1 MKKSHKR
8 NMQNLFFKL
17 TVGIGFIW
25 TLFACSPKSG
35 SELMNGDKLPK
46 IKDKDLV
53 DRLDS
58 LAKIE
63 PKTFYSKLD
72 INYKDSTTDISFKTS
87 LKIVADSAVS
97 AIITYARIPIV
108 TAMVTK
114 DTITVVNKREKCYT
128 IESLDYLK
136 TTFGVDFTY
145 ENMEELFLGKPL
157 DYNIEQKYFVD
168 HDPYHYSISTHKKR
182 DKKRMDRRPKED
194 IVLNYILSNDGKSLQ
209 QTTIKSPSDSTEI
222 RVIYEQRQEINGMN
236 VPKVVHMHIKAK
248 QKGIY
253 IKMDYEKV
261 EINEP
266 QELII
271 VIPEKYEKCK

>member
-1 MKKSHKR
+1 MKKLHKR
-8 NMQNLFFKL
+8 SMQNLFFKI
-17 TVGIGFIW
+17 TVGLSFIW
-25 TLFACSPKSG
+25 TLFACSPKVG
-35 SELMNGDKLPK
+35 NELINGDKLPK
-46 IKDKDLV
+46 IKDKELV

-58 LAKIE
+58 LSKIE
-63 PKTFYSKLD
+63 PRTFYSKLD

-128 IESLDYLK
+128 IQSLDYLK

-168 HDPYHYSISTHKKR
+168 HDPFHYSISTHKKR
-182 DKKRMDRRPKED
+182 DKKRMDRRLKED

-222 RVIYEQRQEINGMN
+222 TVIYEQRQEVNGIN

-248 QKGIY
+248 EKGIY

>member
-1 MKKSHKR
+1 
-8 NMQNLFFKL
+8 MQNLFIKIA
-17 TVGIGFIW
+17 VGFSFIW
-25 TLFACSPKSG
+25 ALSSCSPKVG
-35 SELMNGDKLPK
+35 SDLMNGDKLPK
-46 IKDKDLV
+46 IKDKELV

-58 LAKIE
+58 LSKIE

-87 LKIVADSAVS
+87 LKIVADSAIS

-128 IESLDYLK
+128 VQSLDYLK
-136 TTFGVDFTY
+136 STFGVDFTY

-157 DYNIEQKYFVD
+157 DYNIDQKYFVE

-194 IVLNYILSNDGKSLQ
+194 IVLNYILSDDAKFLQ
-209 QTTIKSPSDSTEI
+209 QTMIKSPSDSTEI
-222 RVIYEQRQEINGMN
+222 TVIYEERQNVNGMN

-248 QKGIY
+248 DKGIY

>member
-1 MKKSHKR
+1 MKKLHKR
-8 NMQNLFFKL
+8 SMQNLFFKI
-17 TVGIGFIW
+17 TVGLSFIW
-25 TLFACSPKSG
+25 TLFACSPKVG
-35 SELMNGDKLPK
+35 NELMNGDKLPK
-46 IKDKDLV
+46 IKDKELV

-58 LAKIE
+58 LSKIE
-63 PKTFYSKLD
+63 PRTFYSKLD

-128 IESLDYLK
+128 VQSLDYLK

-168 HDPYHYSISTHKKR
+168 HDPYHYSISIHKKR

-222 RVIYEQRQEINGMN
+222 TVIYEQRQEVNGMN

-248 QKGIY
+248 EKGIY

>member
-8 NMQNLFFKL
+8 SMQNPFIKFV
-17 TVGIGFIW
+17 VGLSFIW
-25 TLFACSPKSG
+25 ALSSCSPKVG
-35 SELMNGDKLPK
+35 SDLMNGDKLPK
-46 IKDKDLV
+46 IKDKELV

-58 LAKIE
+58 LSKIE
-63 PKTFYSKLD
+63 PNTFYSKLD

-87 LKIVADSAVS
+87 LKIVADSAIS

-108 TAMVTK
+108 TAMVTN

-128 IESLDYLK
+128 IQSLDYLK
-136 TTFGVDFTY
+136 STFGVDFTY

-157 DYNIEQKYFVD
+157 DYNVDQKYFVD

-194 IVLNYILSNDGKSLQ
+194 IVLNYILSSDGKSLQ
-209 QTTIKSPSDSTEI
+209 QTMIKSPSDSTEI
-222 RVIYEQRQEINGMN
+222 TVIYEERQNVNGMN

-248 QKGIY
+248 EKGIY

>member
-1 MKKSHKR
+1 MKKLHKR
-8 NMQNLFFKL
+8 SMQNLFFKII
-17 TVGIGFIW
+17 VGLSFIW
-25 TLFACSPKSG
+25 TLFACSPKVG
-35 SELMNGDKLPK
+35 DELMNGDKLPK
-46 IKDKDLV
+46 IKDKELV

-58 LAKIE
+58 LSKIE
-63 PKTFYSKLD
+63 PRTFYSKLD

-87 LKIVADSAVS
+87 LKIVADSAIS

-128 IESLDYLK
+128 IQSLDYLK

-157 DYNIEQKYFVD
+157 DYNVEQKYFVD
-168 HDPYHYSISTHKKR
+168 HDPFHYSISTHKKR

-222 RVIYEQRQEINGMN
+222 TVIYEQRQEVNGMN

-248 QKGIY
+248 EKGIY

>member
-1 MKKSHKR
+1 MKKLHKR

-17 TVGIGFIW
+17 TVGLSFIW
-25 TLFACSPKSG
+25 TLFACSPKVG
-35 SELMNGDKLPK
+35 NELMNGDKLPK
-46 IKDKDLV
+46 IKDKELV

-58 LAKIE
+58 LSKIE
-63 PKTFYSKLD
+63 PRTFYSKLD

-87 LKIVADSAVS
+87 LKIVADSAIS

-128 IESLDYLK
+128 IQSLDYLK

-157 DYNIEQKYFVD
+157 DYNVEQKYFVD
-168 HDPYHYSISTHKKR
+168 HDPFHYSISTHKKR

-222 RVIYEQRQEINGMN
+222 TVIYEQRQEVNGIN

-248 QKGIY
+248 EKGIY

-271 VIPEKYEKCK
+271 IIPEKYEKCK

>member
-1 MKKSHKR
+1 
-8 NMQNLFFKL
+8 MQNLFFKI
-17 TVGIGFIW
+17 TVGLSFIW
-25 TLFACSPKSG
+25 TLFACSPKVG
-35 SELMNGDKLPK
+35 NELINGDKLPK
-46 IKDKDLV
+46 IKDKELV

-58 LAKIE
+58 LSKIE
-63 PKTFYSKLD
+63 PRTFYSKLD

-97 AIITYARIPIV
+97 AIISYARIPIV

-128 IESLDYLK
+128 IQSLDYLK

-168 HDPYHYSISTHKKR
+168 HDPFHYSISTHKKR
-182 DKKRMDRRPKED
+182 DKKRMDRRLKED
-194 IVLNYILSNDGKSLQ
+194 IILNYILSNDGKSLQ

-222 RVIYEQRQEINGMN
+222 TVIYEQRQEVNGIN

-248 QKGIY
+248 EKGIY

-271 VIPEKYEKCK
+271 IIPEKYEKCK

>member
-1 MKKSHKR
+1 
-8 NMQNLFFKL
+8 MQNLFFKL
-17 TVGIGFIW
+17 TIAFSFIW
-25 TLFACSPKSG
+25 TLSACSPKAG
-35 SELMNGDKLPK
+35 TVLVNNDKLPK
-46 IKDKDLV
+46 IKDKDLT

-58 LAKIE
+58 LSKIE
-63 PKTFYSKLD
+63 PRTFYSKLD

-87 LKIVADSAVS
+87 LKIIADSAVS

-114 DTITVVNKREKCYT
+114 DTITVVNKREKCY
-128 IESLDYLK
+128 IIQSLDYLK
-136 TTFGVDFTY
+136 TTFGVEFTY

-157 DYNIEQKYFVD
+157 DYNREQKYFVE
-168 HDPYHYSISTHKKR
+168 HDPYHYRISTHKKR
-182 DKKRMDRRPKED
+182 DKKRMERHPKED
-194 IVLNYILSNDGKSLQ
+194 IVLNYTLSNDGKSLQ

-222 RVIYEQRQEINGMN
+222 TVIYEQRQEVNGMN
-236 VPKVVHMHIKAK
+236 IPKVVYMHIKAK
-248 QKGIY
+248 EKGIY

-261 EINEP
+261 EINEQ

>member
-1 MKKSHKR
+1 MKKLHKR
-8 NMQNLFFKL
+8 SMQNLFFKI
-17 TVGIGFIW
+17 TVGLSFIW
-25 TLFACSPKSG
+25 TLFACSPKVG
-35 SELMNGDKLPK
+35 NELMNGDKLPK
-46 IKDKDLV
+46 IKDKELV

-58 LAKIE
+58 LSKIE

-128 IESLDYLK
+128 VQSLDYLK

-168 HDPYHYSISTHKKR
+168 HDPYRYSISTHKKR

-222 RVIYEQRQEINGMN
+222 TVIYEQRQEVNGMN

-248 QKGIY
+248 EKGIY

>member
-8 NMQNLFFKL
+8 SMQNLFFKI
-17 TVGIGFIW
+17 TIGISFIW
-25 TLFACSPKSG
+25 TLTACSPKVGAVLVS
-35 SELMNGDKLPK
+35 GDKLPK
-46 IKDKDLV
+46 IKDKELT

-58 LAKIE
+58 LSKIE
-63 PKTFYSKLD
+63 PRTFYSKLD

-87 LKIVADSAVS
+87 LKIIADSAVS

-114 DTITVVNKREKCYT
+114 DTITVVNKREKCY
-128 IESLDYLK
+128 IIQSLDYLK
-136 TTFGVDFTY
+136 NTFGVEFTY

-157 DYNIEQKYFVD
+157 DYNREQKYFVE
-168 HDPYHYSISTHKKR
+168 HDPYHYRISTHKKR
-182 DKKRMDRRPKED
+182 DKKRMDRHPKED
-194 IVLNYILSNDGKSLQ
+194 IILNYILSNDAKSLQ

-222 RVIYEQRQEINGMN
+222 TVIYEQRQEVNGFN
-236 VPKVVHMHIKAK
+236 IPKVVHLHIKAK
-248 QKGIY
+248 EKGIY
-253 IKMDYEKV
+253 IKMEYEKV

>member
-1 MKKSHKR
+1 
-8 NMQNLFFKL
+8 MQNLFFKL
-17 TVGIGFIW
+17 TVGISFIW
-25 TLFACSPKSG
+25 TLFACSPKAG

-128 IESLDYLK
+128 IQSLDYLK

-157 DYNIEQKYFVD
+157 DYNIEHKYFVD
-168 HDPYHYSISTHKKR
+168 HDPYQYSISTHKKR

-194 IVLNYILSNDGKSLQ
+194 IVLNYILSKDGKSLQ

-222 RVIYEQRQEINGMN
+222 KVIYEQRQEVNGIN

>member
-1 MKKSHKR
+1 MKKLHKR
-8 NMQNLFFKL
+8 SMQNLFFKL
-17 TVGIGFIW
+17 TVGLSFIW
-25 TLFACSPKSG
+25 TLFACSPKVG
-35 SELMNGDKLPK
+35 NELMNGDKLPK
-46 IKDKDLV
+46 IKDKELV

-58 LAKIE
+58 LSKIE
-63 PKTFYSKLD
+63 PRTFYSKLD

-128 IESLDYLK
+128 VQSLDYLK

-168 HDPYHYSISTHKKR
+168 HDPFHYSISTHKKR

-194 IVLNYILSNDGKSLQ
+194 IILNYILSNDGKSLQ

-222 RVIYEQRQEINGMN
+222 TVIYEQRQEVNGINI
-236 VPKVVHMHIKAK
+236 PKVVHMHIKAK
-248 QKGIY
+248 EKGIY

-271 VIPEKYEKCK
+271 IIPEKYEKCK

>member
-1 MKKSHKR
+1 
-8 NMQNLFFKL
+8 MQNLFIKIA
-17 TVGIGFIW
+17 VGFSFIW
-25 TLFACSPKSG
+25 ALSSCSPKVG
-35 SELMNGDKLPK
+35 GDLMNGYKLPK
-46 IKDKDLV
+46 IKDKELV

-58 LAKIE
+58 LSKIE

-87 LKIVADSAVS
+87 LKIVADSAIS

-128 IESLDYLK
+128 VQSLDYLK
-136 TTFGVDFTY
+136 STFGVDFTY

-157 DYNIEQKYFVD
+157 DYNIDQKYFVD
-168 HDPYHYSISTHKKR
+168 HDPFHYSISTHKKR

-194 IVLNYILSNDGKSLQ
+194 IVLNYILSDDAKSLQ
-209 QTTIKSPSDSTEI
+209 QTMIKSPSDSTEI
-222 RVIYEQRQEINGMN
+222 TVIYEERQNVNGMN

-248 QKGIY
+248 DKGIY

>member
-1 MKKSHKR
+1 MKKLHKR
-8 NMQNLFFKL
+8 SMQNLFFKI
-17 TVGIGFIW
+17 TVGLSFIW
-25 TLFACSPKSG
+25 TLFACSPKVG
-35 SELMNGDKLPK
+35 DELMNGDKLPK
-46 IKDKDLV
+46 IKDKELV

-58 LAKIE
+58 LSKIE
-63 PKTFYSKLD
+63 PRTFYSKLD

-87 LKIVADSAVS
+87 LKIVADSAIS

-128 IESLDYLK
+128 IQSLDYLK

-157 DYNIEQKYFVD
+157 DYNVEQKYFVD
-168 HDPYHYSISTHKKR
+168 HDPFHYSISTHKKR

-222 RVIYEQRQEINGMN
+222 TVIYEQRQEVNGIN

-248 QKGIY
+248 EKGIY

-271 VIPEKYEKCK
+271 IIPEKYEKCK

>member
-1 MKKSHKR
+1 MKKLHKR
-8 NMQNLFFKL
+8 SMQNLFIKIA
-17 TVGIGFIW
+17 VGFSFIW
-25 TLFACSPKSG
+25 ALSSCSPKVG
-35 SELMNGDKLPK
+35 SDVMNGDKLPK
-46 IKDKDLV
+46 IKDKELV

-58 LAKIE
+58 LSKIE

-87 LKIVADSAVS
+87 LKIVADSAIS

-128 IESLDYLK
+128 VQSLDYLK
-136 TTFGVDFTY
+136 STFGVDFTY

-157 DYNIEQKYFVD
+157 DYNINQKYFVE

-194 IVLNYILSNDGKSLQ
+194 IVLNYILSDDAKFLQ
-209 QTTIKSPSDSTEI
+209 QTMIKSPSDSTEI
-222 RVIYEQRQEINGMN
+222 TVIYEERQNVNGMN

-248 QKGIY
+248 DKGIY

>member
-1 MKKSHKR
+1 MKKLHKR
-8 NMQNLFFKL
+8 NMQNLFFKI
-17 TVGIGFIW
+17 TVGLSFIW
-25 TLFACSPKSG
+25 TLFACSPKVG
-35 SELMNGDKLPK
+35 DELMNGDKLPK
-46 IKDKDLV
+46 IKDKELV

-58 LAKIE
+58 LSKIE
-63 PKTFYSKLD
+63 PRTFYSKLD

-128 IESLDYLK
+128 IQSLDYLK

-168 HDPYHYSISTHKKR
+168 HDPFHYSISTHKKR

-209 QTTIKSPSDSTEI
+209 QTTIKSPSDST
-222 RVIYEQRQEINGMN
+222 VIYEQRQEVNGMN

-248 QKGIY
+248 EKGIY

-271 VIPEKYEKCK
+271 IIPEKYEKCK

>member
-1 MKKSHKR
+1 MKKLHKR
-8 NMQNLFFKL
+8 SMQNLFFKI
-17 TVGIGFIW
+17 TVGLSFIW
-25 TLFACSPKSG
+25 TLFACSPKVG
-35 SELMNGDKLPK
+35 NELMNGAKLPK
-46 IKDKDLV
+46 IKDKELV

-58 LAKIE
+58 LSKIE
-63 PKTFYSKLD
+63 PRTFYSKLD

-128 IESLDYLK
+128 VQSLDYLK

-222 RVIYEQRQEINGMN
+222 TVIYEQRQEVNGMN

-248 QKGIY
+248 EKGIY

>member
-1 MKKSHKR
+1 
-8 NMQNLFFKL
+8 
-17 TVGIGFIW
+17 
-25 TLFACSPKSG
+25 
-35 SELMNGDKLPK
+35 MNGDKLPK
-46 IKDKDLV
+46 IRDKDLV

-58 LAKIE
+58 LSKIE

-128 IESLDYLK
+128 IQSLDYLK

-194 IVLNYILSNDGKSLQ
+194 IVLNYILGNDGKSLQ

-222 RVIYEQRQEINGMN
+222 TVIYEQRQDVNGMN

-248 QKGIY
+248 EKGIY

>member
-1 MKKSHKR
+1 MKKLHKR
-8 NMQNLFFKL
+8 SMQNLFFKI
-17 TVGIGFIW
+17 TVGLSFIW
-25 TLFACSPKSG
+25 TLFACSPKVG
-35 SELMNGDKLPK
+35 NELMNGDKLPK
-46 IKDKDLV
+46 IKDKELV

-58 LAKIE
+58 LSKIE
-63 PKTFYSKLD
+63 PRTFYSKLD

-128 IESLDYLK
+128 VQSLDYLK

-145 ENMEELFLGKPL
+145 ENMEELFLGNPL

-222 RVIYEQRQEINGMN
+222 TVIYEQRQEVNGMN

-248 QKGIY
+248 EKGIY

>member
-1 MKKSHKR
+1 MKKLHKR
-8 NMQNLFFKL
+8 SMQNLFFKL
-17 TVGIGFIW
+17 TVGLSFIW
-25 TLFACSPKSG
+25 TLFACSPKVG
-35 SELMNGDKLPK
+35 NELMNGDKLPK
-46 IKDKDLV
+46 IKDKELV

-58 LAKIE
+58 LSKIE
-63 PKTFYSKLD
+63 PRTFYSKLD

-128 IESLDYLK
+128 IQSLDYLK

-168 HDPYHYSISTHKKR
+168 HDPFHYSISTHKKR

-194 IVLNYILSNDGKSLQ
+194 IILNYILSNDGKSLQ

-222 RVIYEQRQEINGMN
+222 TVIYEQRQEVNGIN

-248 QKGIY
+248 EKGIY

-271 VIPEKYEKCK
+271 IIPEKYEKCK

>member
-1 MKKSHKR
+1 MKKLHKR
-8 NMQNLFFKL
+8 SMQNPFFKF
-17 TVGIGFIW
+17 TVGLSFIW
-25 TLFACSPKSG
+25 ALSSCSPKVVSDV
-35 SELMNGDKLPK
+35 MNGEKLPK
-46 IKDKDLV
+46 IKDKVLV

-58 LAKIE
+58 LSKIE

-87 LKIVADSAVS
+87 LKIVADSAIS

-108 TAMVTK
+108 TAMVTI

-128 IESLDYLK
+128 VQSLDYLK
-136 TTFGVDFTY
+136 STFGVDFTY

-157 DYNIEQKYFVD
+157 DYNIDQKYFVD

-194 IVLNYILSNDGKSLQ
+194 IVLNYILSDDAKFLQ
-209 QTTIKSPSDSTEI
+209 QTMIKSPSDSTEI
-222 RVIYEQRQEINGMN
+222 TVIYEERQNVNGIN
-236 VPKVVHMHIKAK
+236 VPKVVHMHINAK
-248 QKGIY
+248 NKGIY

>member
-1 MKKSHKR
+1 MKKLHKR
-8 NMQNLFFKL
+8 NMQNLFFKI
-17 TVGIGFIW
+17 TVGLSFIW
-25 TLFACSPKSG
+25 TLFACSPKVG
-35 SELMNGDKLPK
+35 DELMNGDKLPK
-46 IKDKDLV
+46 IKDKELV

-58 LAKIE
+58 LSKIE
-63 PKTFYSKLD
+63 PRTFYSKLD

-128 IESLDYLK
+128 IQSLDYLK

-168 HDPYHYSISTHKKR
+168 HDPFHYSISTHKKR

-222 RVIYEQRQEINGMN
+222 TVIYEQRQEVNGMN

-248 QKGIY
+248 EKGIY

-271 VIPEKYEKCK
+271 IIPEKYEKCK

>member
-1 MKKSHKR
+1 
-8 NMQNLFFKL
+8 MQNPFFKF
-17 TVGIGFIW
+17 TVGLSFIW
-25 TLFACSPKSG
+25 VLSSCSPKVVSDV
-35 SELMNGDKLPK
+35 MNGEKLPK
-46 IKDKDLV
+46 IKDKVLV

-58 LAKIE
+58 LSKIE

-87 LKIVADSAVS
+87 LKIVADSAIS

-108 TAMVTK
+108 TAMVTT

-128 IESLDYLK
+128 VQSLDYLK
-136 TTFGVDFTY
+136 STFGVDFTY

-157 DYNIEQKYFVD
+157 DYNIDQKYFVD

-194 IVLNYILSNDGKSLQ
+194 IVLNYILSDDAKFLQ
-209 QTTIKSPSDSTEI
+209 QTMIKSPSDSTEI
-222 RVIYEQRQEINGMN
+222 TVIYEERQNVNGIN

-248 QKGIY
+248 NKGIY

>member
-1 MKKSHKR
+1 MKKLHKR
-8 NMQNLFFKL
+8 SMQNLFFKL
-17 TVGIGFIW
+17 TVGLSFIW
-25 TLFACSPKSG
+25 TLFACSPKVG
-35 SELMNGDKLPK
+35 NELMNGAKLPK
-46 IKDKDLV
+46 IKDKELV

-58 LAKIE
+58 LSKIE
-63 PKTFYSKLD
+63 PRTFYSKLD

-128 IESLDYLK
+128 VQSLDYLK

-222 RVIYEQRQEINGMN
+222 TVIYEQRQEVNGMN

-248 QKGIY
+248 EKGIY

>member
-1 MKKSHKR
+1 MKKLHKR
-8 NMQNLFFKL
+8 SMQNLFFKI
-17 TVGIGFIW
+17 TVGLSFIW
-25 TLFACSPKSG
+25 TLFACSPKVG
-35 SELMNGDKLPK
+35 NELMNGDKLPK
-46 IKDKDLV
+46 IKDKELV

-58 LAKIE
+58 LSKIE
-63 PKTFYSKLD
+63 PRTFYSKLD

-128 IESLDYLK
+128 VQSLDYLK

-222 RVIYEQRQEINGMN
+222 TVIYEQRQEVNGMN

-248 QKGIY
+248 EKGIY

>member
-1 MKKSHKR
+1 MKKLHKR
-8 NMQNLFFKL
+8 SMQNLFFKL
-17 TVGIGFIW
+17 TVGLSFIW
-25 TLFACSPKSG
+25 TLFACSPKVG
-35 SELMNGDKLPK
+35 NELMNGDKLPK
-46 IKDKDLV
+46 IKDKELV

-58 LAKIE
+58 LSKIE
-63 PKTFYSKLD
+63 PRTFYSKLD

-128 IESLDYLK
+128 VQSLDYLK

-168 HDPYHYSISTHKKR
+168 HDPFHYSISTHKKR

-194 IVLNYILSNDGKSLQ
+194 IILNYILSNDGKSLQ

-222 RVIYEQRQEINGMN
+222 TVIYEQRQEVNGIN

-248 QKGIY
+248 EKGIY

-271 VIPEKYEKCK
+271 IIPEKYEKCK

>member
-1 MKKSHKR
+1 
-8 NMQNLFFKL
+8 MQNPFIKCV
-17 TVGIGFIW
+17 VGLSFI
-25 TLFACSPKSG
+25 LALSSCSPKVG
-35 SELMNGDKLPK
+35 SDIMNGDKLPK
-46 IKDKDLV
+46 IKDKELV

-58 LAKIE
+58 LSKIE

-72 INYKDSTTDISFKTS
+72 ISYKDSSNDISFKTS
-87 LKIVADSAVS
+87 LKIVADSAIS

-108 TAMVTK
+108 TAMVTT

-128 IESLDYLK
+128 IQSLDYLK
-136 TTFGVDFTY
+136 STFGVDFTY

-157 DYNIEQKYFVD
+157 DYHIDQKYFVD

-182 DKKRMDRRPKED
+182 DKKRMERRPKED
-194 IVLNYILSNDGKSLQ
+194 IVLNYILSDDAKFLQ
-209 QTTIKSPSDSTEI
+209 QTMIKSPSDSTEI
-222 RVIYEQRQEINGMN
+222 TVIYEERQNVNGIN

-248 QKGIY
+248 DKGIY

>member
-8 NMQNLFFKL
+8 SMQNPFIKFA
-17 TVGIGFIW
+17 VGLSFLW
-25 TLFACSPKSG
+25 ALSSCSPKVG
-35 SELMNGDKLPK
+35 SDLMNAGKLPK
-46 IKDKDLV
+46 IKDKELV

-58 LAKIE
+58 LSKIE

-87 LKIVADSAVS
+87 LKIVADSAIS

-108 TAMVTK
+108 TAMVTI

-128 IESLDYLK
+128 VQSLDYLK
-136 TTFGVDFTY
+136 STFGVDFTY

-157 DYNIEQKYFVD
+157 DYNIDQKYFVD
-168 HDPYHYSISTHKKR
+168 HDPFHYSISTHKKR

-194 IVLNYILSNDGKSLQ
+194 IVLNYILSDDAKSLQ
-209 QTTIKSPSDSTEI
+209 QTMIKSPSDSTEI
-222 RVIYEQRQEINGMN
+222 TVIYEERQNVNGMN

-248 QKGIY
+248 DKGIY

>member
-1 MKKSHKR
+1 MKKLHKR
-8 NMQNLFFKL
+8 SMQNLFFKI
-17 TVGIGFIW
+17 TVGLSFIW
-25 TLFACSPKSG
+25 TLFACSPRVG
-35 SELMNGDKLPK
+35 NELMNGDKLPK
-46 IKDKDLV
+46 IKDKELV

-58 LAKIE
+58 LSKIE
-63 PKTFYSKLD
+63 PRTFYSKLD

-128 IESLDYLK
+128 VQSLDYLK

-222 RVIYEQRQEINGMN
+222 TVIYEQRQEVNGMN

-248 QKGIY
+248 EKGIY